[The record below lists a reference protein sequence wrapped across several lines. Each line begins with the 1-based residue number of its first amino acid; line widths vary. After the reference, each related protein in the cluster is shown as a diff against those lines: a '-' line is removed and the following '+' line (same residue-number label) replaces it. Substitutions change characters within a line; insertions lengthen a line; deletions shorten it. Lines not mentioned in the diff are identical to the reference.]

1 MEMFNEKNCYFL
13 IECRNHSINLISFSK
28 NFEEKNKRDR
38 FEIRVFVYLYIVL
51 DAVIRARINVGE
63 ERRSRK
69 LKIKIKGE
77 INGGNDQQ
85 E

>member
-38 FEIRVFVYLYIVL
+38 FEIRVYLYIVL

>member
-38 FEIRVFVYLYIVL
+38 FEIRVYLYIVL

-63 ERRSRK
+63 EWRSRK